1 MPIFFNSR
9 RTNYSKEALLLL
21 YQQKYVLTPRQSK
34 QLMYSRFINTHGIK
48 GRNIPCD
55 LHMEHLNR
63 LCKDAVRDLGSN
75 KTTSSISRVAKT
87 LGTLDP
93 VLQQFDEQND
103 VKQPSG
109 HHAKVT
115 CKNDINILTE
125 DITRLCLRN
134 TKEYIYKPKMSPT
147 PERKG

>member
-1 MPIFFNSR
+1 M
-9 RTNYSKEALLLL
+9 
-21 YQQKYVLTPRQSK
+21 YVLTPRQSK
-34 QLMYSRFINTHGIK
+34 QLMYSRFVNTRGIK

-63 LCKDAVRDLGSN
+63 LCKDAVQDLGSN
-75 KTTSSISRVAKT
+75 KTTASMSRVAKI

-115 CKNDINILTE
+115 CKNDINMLTE
-125 DITRLCLRN
+125 DILN
-134 TKEYIYKPKMSPT
+134 YKIMSPQHKRQAHST
-147 PERKG
+147 FPNPKCLLHLKGKDDLLQYIHGHLPL